1 MPNFDF
7 NPHPY
12 VRDDQYFSPVLY
24 APADF
29 NPHPYVRD
37 DVAISVIKCIT
48 VYFNPH
54 PYVRDDCNTAQVHL
68 ISALRILYLMPVSFI
83 LSLCFLTASC
93 CFQSY
98 HLCFHARMY
107 LLFYV
112 HSRFAHCLS
121 RAHGDIHAFRTSFGV
136 DFYLVIGKAAC
147 HIYAFLAFYRY
158 KSKRLM

>member
-1 MPNFDF
+1 MRDDAAFSLNTTAVSDF

-12 VRDDQYFSPVLY
+12 VRDDLLPLSK
-24 APADF
+24 
-29 NPHPYVRD
+29 RR
-37 DVAISVIKCIT
+37 SKR
-48 VYFNPH
+48 YFNPH

-68 ISALRILYLMPVSFI
+68 ISALHILYLMPVNFI
-83 LSLCFLTASC
+83 LSLFFLTASC
-93 CFQSY
+93 CFLSY

-112 HSRFAHCLS
+112 HSRFAHRLS

-136 DFYLVIGKAAC
+136 DFYFVIVKAAC

>member
-1 MPNFDF
+1 MKICGTSWEKNF

-12 VRDDQYFSPVLY
+12 VRDDLGGVKWG
-24 APADF
+24 ADRNNF

-37 DVAISVIKCIT
+37 DS
-48 VYFNPH
+48 
-54 PYVRDDCNTAQVHL
+54 NTAQVHL
-68 ISALRILYLMPVSFI
+68 ISALHILYLMPVNFI
-83 LSLCFLTASC
+83 LSLFFLTASC
-93 CFQSY
+93 CFLSY

-121 RAHGDIHAFRTSFGV
+121 RAHRDIHAFRTSFGV
-136 DFYLVIGKAAC
+136 DFYFVIVKAAC
-147 HIYAFLAFYRY
+147 HIYAFLAFYRD